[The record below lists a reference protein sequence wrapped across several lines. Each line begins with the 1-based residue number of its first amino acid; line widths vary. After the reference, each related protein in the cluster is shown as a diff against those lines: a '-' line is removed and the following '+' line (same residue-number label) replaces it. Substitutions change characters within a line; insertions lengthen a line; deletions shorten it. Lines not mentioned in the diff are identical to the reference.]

1 MLILHAVFEVG
12 WEVSTYTFPERTEE
26 VEICMIV
33 LSNTVL
39 QTTAAVLS
47 VFSSE
52 SSEAIGNIGYMHM
65 S

>member
-1 MLILHAVFEVG
+1 M
-12 WEVSTYTFPERTEE
+12 STYTFPENIDE

-47 VFSSE
+47 VLSSG
-52 SSEAIGNIGYMHM
+52 SSGAEGRIIILPMQTTLHVV
-65 S
+65 